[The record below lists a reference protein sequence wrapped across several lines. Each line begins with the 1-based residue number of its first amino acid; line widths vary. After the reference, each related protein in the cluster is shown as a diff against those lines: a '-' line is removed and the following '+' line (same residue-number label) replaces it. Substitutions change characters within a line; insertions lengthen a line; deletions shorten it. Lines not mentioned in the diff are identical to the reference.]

1 MNTILFNVPLF
12 FQAVLLDSATT
23 SGTRLILPFVFNMS
37 AGFST
42 GFIITWTGRMK
53 HCLVVGYMCFIVG
66 SILLSVMGTGLPSWA
81 YTVFLIAASL
91 GQGFSY
97 PSTSLAV
104 LATSHQDDL
113 AVATSVLI
121 LFRSLG
127 TVMGVSVSSLVV
139 QNSLFHYLDVFVG
152 GSNREEVIRMA
163 RKSVSIIAKLP
174 RQSQLEVIAAY
185 ASALRLAFVCAAVT
199 STIAFLLVL
208 RIRLPRLGSK
218 SYVPT
223 TRVQR

>member
-1 MNTILFNVPLF
+1 
-12 FQAVLLDSATT
+12 
-23 SGTRLILPFVFNMS
+23 MS

-53 HCLVVGYMCFIVG
+53 HCLVLGYACFIVG
-66 SILLSVMGTGLPSWA
+66 GILLSVMGTGLPSWA

-127 TVMGVSVSSLVV
+127 TVMGVSISSLVV

-163 RKSVSIIAKLP
+163 RKSVSIIASLP
-174 RQSQLEVIAAY
+174 RQSQLEVVAAY
-185 ASALRLAFVCAAVT
+185 AAALRLAFICAAVT
-199 STIAFLLVL
+199 STIAFLLVV

-218 SYVPT
+218 SYVPP
-223 TRVQR
+223 TRVGR

>member
-1 MNTILFNVPLF
+1 
-12 FQAVLLDSATT
+12 
-23 SGTRLILPFVFNMS
+23 MS

-53 HCLVVGYMCFIVG
+53 HCLVLGYACFIVG
-66 SILLSVMGTGLPSWA
+66 GILLSVMGTGLPSWA

-163 RKSVSIIAKLP
+163 RKSVSIIASLP
-174 RQSQLEVIAAY
+174 RQSQLEGKNSPHLYIRGFLLTLITVVAAY
-185 ASALRLAFVCAAVT
+185 AAALRLAFICAAVT
-199 STIAFLLVL
+199 STIAFLLVV

-218 SYVPT
+218 SYVPP
-223 TRVQR
+223 TRVGR